1 MGWRTDAF
9 ISTHSSN
16 MCTPERKRE
25 REREREREKKEQV
38 RKSVAGT
45 CVNERDRD
53 K

>member
-1 MGWRTDAF
+1 MRLLAHIVATCV
-9 ISTHSSN
+9 HRR
-16 MCTPERKRE
+16 EKE

-53 K
+53 KR